1 MRVCSSSDFISFSVF
16 LVPPREATF
25 TVLAVLD
32 ATFTVAALFLGAGA
46 GFLLG
51 LGAGFL
57 AGDLALPV
65 PPAFFLSSDF
75 PPSPPSAWLPTP
87 RAATA
92 PTATSTAVLAPS
104 AAAPADAAAF
114 GAAGA
119 GFGFGLGASA
129 FGAGAS
135 AFGFG
140 AGASATKGAGA
151 GLESA
156 GFTALFFPLLEL
168 KSATLTPPVWL
179 MYFLYTSTSS
189 AFAACASSGAMT
201 ATRAAATAAWPALC
215 NRLVVTIWALCS
227 AFLSCW
233 ALHLKLFCLW
243 GNVPTRE

>member
-1 MRVCSSSDFISFSVF
+1 MASAGLSLVVFPVPVLDFFGAAGFGFGVGAAGFGFGFGAAGFGFGAEGFGFGAFCATAAGGGGGLSGASTTTGAGAGSEAFSLGALEDAWRKIDPAETTAIPATPANPMRVCSSSDFISFSVF

-92 PTATSTAVLAPS
+92 PTATSTAVLEPS

-119 GFGFGLGASA
+119 GFGFGLGA
-129 FGAGAS
+129 
-135 AFGFG
+135 
-140 AGASATKGAGA
+140 
-151 GLESA
+151 
-156 GFTALFFPLLEL
+156 
-168 KSATLTPPVWL
+168 
-179 MYFLYTSTSS
+179 
-189 AFAACASSGAMT
+189 
-201 ATRAAATAAWPALC
+201 
-215 NRLVVTIWALCS
+215 
-227 AFLSCW
+227 
-233 ALHLKLFCLW
+233 
-243 GNVPTRE
+243 